1 LIFYI
6 NLFNKNFQIIK
17 ILKTFFQKANSSNFY
32 FCVWSF
38 LEESYQD
45 IDIGIFINEKK
56 VNFSFE
62 FWIELP
68 YRFSI
73 EIIKGERLI
82 LTKDE
87 ARRVEFETMTFSHYL
102 DFQPVRDQY
111 LRDILN
117 IENK

>member
-1 LIFYI
+1 
-6 NLFNKNFQIIK
+6 
-17 ILKTFFQKANSSNFY
+17 
-32 FCVWSF
+32 
-38 LEESYQD
+38 
-45 IDIGIFINEKK
+45 
-56 VNFSFE
+56 
-62 FWIELP
+62 
-68 YRFSI
+68 
-73 EIIKGERLI
+73 